1 MSPSLSID
9 RASLCDVQKEE
20 TEGMDAFYILCETER
35 TRERIKEMNKK
46 TKEKIKNKI
55 LML

>member
-20 TEGMDAFYILCETER
+20 TEGMEAFYILRETET
-35 TRERIKEMNKK
+35 TRERRKEMNKK